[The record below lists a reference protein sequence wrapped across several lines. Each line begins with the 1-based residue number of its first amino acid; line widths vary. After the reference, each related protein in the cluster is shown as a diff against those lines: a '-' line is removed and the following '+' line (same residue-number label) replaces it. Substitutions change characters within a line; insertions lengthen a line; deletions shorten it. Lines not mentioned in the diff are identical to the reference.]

1 MCLLLGADVKEQLY
15 INVGID
21 ILSITNRRKNNNGR
35 IK

>member
-21 ILSITNRRKNNNGR
+21 LQSITKGG
-35 IK
+35 K